1 MTWIPKEQ
9 TFRGEIHGS
18 SLNYVLGARR
28 DYREAPEEF
37 EKLYAPGQ
45 KWLMGHVVPEFQRPV
60 VWSEKQMIRF
70 VESAAMGFNIGTWT
84 YNEITSGE
92 TDLPGR
98 QHSTNLWIIDGQQ
111 RLTAL
116 DRFFD
121 DQFPVFGK
129 FWSQVGRAEKAD
141 FLRGRH
147 FPAYKT
153 SITDEKELRRLYD
166 RMNFGGTAH
175 TDDQRAVPGSRM

>member
-1 MTWIPKEQ
+1 MSWIPENE
-9 TFRGEIHGS
+9 TFQGEIHS
-18 SLNYVLGARR
+18 ASLNYVLNTRR
-28 DYREAPEEF
+28 EYLDDPEEF
-37 EKLYAPGQ
+37 ERLYAPGQ
-45 KWLMGHVVPEFQRPV
+45 TWLMGHVVPEFQRPV
-60 VWSEKQMIRF
+60 VWSEDQMIRF

-84 YNEITSGE
+84 YNEIGPGV

-98 QHSTNLWIIDGQQ
+98 NHSTSLWIIDGQQ

-121 DQFPVFGK
+121 DKFPVFGK
-129 FWSQVGRAEKAD
+129 FWSEVGRSERAV
-141 FLRGRH
+141 FLRQRH

-153 SITDEKELRRLYD
+153 CITDEFELRRLYD

-175 TDDQRAVPGSRM
+175 TEEQRALPVSRP